1 MQWREHVICLGC
13 EGMCWLT
20 QVWGRWTRSS
30 PWLFRVGQNVFQIPR
45 QKGPVKT
52 EWAFVFTAFLKK
64 GPAGSRAARFHLF
77 PHLSL
82 QQLTQYYIKGRH
94 GRWSGPN
101 LGRNILEVLTPS
113 LKKKKKFGLPNT
125 KHLVC
130 PRNFFCMFYKF
141 QQQKKMK
148 ENTYEVCTFI
158 MPILEMRKLRQ
169 RG

>member
-52 EWAFVFTAFLKK
+52 ERAFVFTAFLKK

-82 QQLTQYYIKGRH
+82 QQLTQFYIKGRY

-113 LKKKKKFGLPNT
+113 LKKKKFGLPNT

-130 PRNFFCMFYKF
+130 PRNFFVCFINFNNKKNERKHIWGMHFYDAYF
-141 QQQKKMK
+141 RD
-148 ENTYEVCTFI
+148 E
-158 MPILEMRKLRQ
+158 
-169 RG
+169 